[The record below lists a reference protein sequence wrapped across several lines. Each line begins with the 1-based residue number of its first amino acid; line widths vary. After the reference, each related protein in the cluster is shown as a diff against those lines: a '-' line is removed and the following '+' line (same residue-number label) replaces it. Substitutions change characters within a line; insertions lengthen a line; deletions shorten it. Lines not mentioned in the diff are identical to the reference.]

1 MEKFWYQKQIRTL
14 QTVLRE
20 IDVID
25 YDAVDVVRYMK
36 EVMANVLVVNAGG
49 ICNFFHSDLEIAHE
63 NQFMK
68 EKQEILKDLCDA
80 LHAEGFH
87 IITRIDFRG
96 AQQYRYDVHPD
107 WFALNADGSPKV
119 NMWGLHAP
127 CYIGEYANA
136 YAIRF
141 LNKLMN
147 LFPLDGIW
155 ENSVAFGVG
164 VCYCRACRDA
174 YRRDL
179 GKEIP
184 VGEFFS
190 PLFDEYR
197 RWKAGKAEEHILR
210 IRDTVKSFGQEKAYV
225 AEVFGMYHTG
235 ISFMNGID
243 TYAAK
248 HFDFIVGVGF
258 LSGAT
263 NGSAFDDLTY
273 PASAVRFLK
282 SIDEEKTTVILTGNN
297 GTRWRLIKDPS
308 LESRIWMWQ
317 TAAAGGSLWNCMF
330 NGQHPDK
337 TTDRRNAYI
346 EKDVYAYL
354 SDNQDILR
362 GQTPVKDAAV
372 FFSKSSRD
380 MFGKENEKTDE
391 YGVCIKGIEAVLTD
405 SHIPYGFINDMN
417 LCAEALEGVKV
428 LVLPNAACLS
438 DEHIA
443 VIREYVQNG
452 GGLMASYETSLY
464 DESGVKR
471 PNFGLMDVFGVSYTG
486 IKKDTSLD
494 CYQMVRE
501 GGHPILADM
510 QTDRTE
516 YLMNGSST
524 LLTTPIDSSGVMVC
538 SYIPLIPNQWP
549 EQAWIKITVTKFPT
563 IYTRAYGKGR
573 VVYFAN
579 RMDSL
584 AYTNGHEDYFNILNN
599 SLKYLAGSGW
609 SMTTNAP
616 DSVNASLLRRRS
628 DNSYLLSF
636 VNLTSSGRRTIRSL
650 YPVGAFKAVIQPDAG
665 KTFDSAKTLWGKEAS
680 VKQEDGRIV
689 IEVPGIDEFCS
700 VFIQT
705 KKI

>member
-1 MEKFWYQKQIRTL
+1 MEKYWYQKQIRAL

-20 IDVID
+20 TDIID
-25 YDAVDVVRYMK
+25 YDADGVVNYMK
-36 EVMANVLVVNAGG
+36 KSGANVLVVNAGG
-49 ICNFFHSDLEIAHE
+49 ICNFFHSDLEIACE

-68 EKQEILKDLCDA
+68 EDQEILRDLCDT

-96 AQQYRYDVHPD
+96 AQQYRYDAHPD

-136 YAIRF
+136 YAVRF

-147 LFPLDGIW
+147 AFPLDGIW
-155 ENSVAFGVG
+155 ENSIAFAQGA
-164 VCYCRACRDA
+164 CYCRACRET
-174 YRRDL
+174 YRREL

-184 VGEFFS
+184 VGDFAS

-210 IRDTVKSFGQEKAYV
+210 IRDTVKSFGQDKAYA

-235 ISFMNGID
+235 ISFMTGID
-243 TYAAK
+243 TYLAK

-258 LSGAT
+258 LSGGT
-263 NGSAFDDLTY
+263 SGNAFDDLTY

-282 SIDEEKTTVILTGNN
+282 SIDDEKPTVILTGNN
-297 GTRWRLIKDPS
+297 GTRWRYIKDPS

-317 TAAAGGSLWNCMF
+317 TAAAGGNLWNCMF

-337 TTDRRNAYI
+337 TVDRRNAYL
-346 EKDVYAYL
+346 EKDIYGYL
-354 SDNQDILR
+354 KDNQEIIQE
-362 GQTPVKDAAV
+362 QTLVKDVAV
-372 FFSKSSRD
+372 YFSKTSRD
-380 MFGKENEKTDE
+380 KFGNENEKVDE

-405 SHIPYGFINDMN
+405 NHIPYGFVNDMN
-417 LCAEALEGVKV
+417 LCTKILENVKV

-438 DEHIA
+438 DEYIS
-443 VIREYVQNG
+443 VIREYVKNG
-452 GGLMASYETSLY
+452 GSIMASYETSLY
-464 DESGVKR
+464 DENSVKR
-471 PNFGLMDVFGVSYTG
+471 HDFGLADVFGVSYTG
-486 IKKDTSLD
+486 IKKDTSID
-494 CYQMVRE
+494 CYQMIRE
-501 GGHPILADM
+501 RGHQILEGM
-510 QTDRTE
+510 ETERTE

-524 LLTTPIDSSGVMVC
+524 LLTTPTSGDGVTVC

-549 EQAWIKITVTKFPT
+549 EQAWIKITKTEFPT
-563 IYTRAYGKGR
+563 IYARTYGKGR

-579 RMDSL
+579 RMDAL

-599 SLKYLAGSGW
+599 ALKFLAGSCW
-609 SMTTNAP
+609 SMTTNVP
-616 DSVNASLLRRRS
+616 DSVNASLLRGRKDS
-628 DNSYLLSF
+628 DSYLLSF

-650 YPVGAFKAVIQPDAG
+650 YPVGAFSAAIRLEEG
-665 KTFDSAKTLWGKEAS
+665 KKLVSARTLWGKEAAVRQEGEQVIINVPDIEEFFS
-680 VKQEDGRIV
+680 VYVK
-689 IEVPGIDEFCS
+689 IE
-700 VFIQT
+700 
-705 KKI
+705 

>member
-1 MEKFWYQKQIRTL
+1 
-14 QTVLRE
+14 
-20 IDVID
+20 
-25 YDAVDVVRYMK
+25 
-36 EVMANVLVVNAGG
+36 
-49 ICNFFHSDLEIAHE
+49 
-63 NQFMK
+63 
-68 EKQEILKDLCDA
+68 
-80 LHAEGFH
+80 
-87 IITRIDFRG
+87 
-96 AQQYRYDVHPD
+96 
-107 WFALNADGSPKV
+107 
-119 NMWGLHAP
+119 MWGLHAP

-136 YAIRF
+136 YAVRF
-141 LNKLMN
+141 LKKLMSA
-147 LFPLDGIW
+147 FPLDGIW

-164 VCYCRACRDA
+164 VCYCRACREA

-210 IRDTVKSFGQEKAYV
+210 IRDTVKSYGQDKAYA

-263 NGSAFDDLTY
+263 NGNAFDDLTY

-282 SIDEEKTTVILTGNN
+282 SIDEEKNTVILTGNN

-330 NGQHPDK
+330 NGQYPDK
-337 TTDRRNAYI
+337 TIDRRNAYI

-354 SDNQDILR
+354 SDNQDILC

-380 MFGKENEKTDE
+380 MFGKENEKIDE

-405 SHIPYGFINDMN
+405 NHIPYGFINDMN
-417 LCAEALEGVKV
+417 LCVEALEGVKV
-428 LVLPNAACLS
+428 LILPNAACLS

-443 VIREYVQNG
+443 VIREYVRNG

-464 DESGVKR
+464 DESGMKR

-494 CYQMVRE
+494 CYQMVRD
-501 GGHPILADM
+501 GGHPILAGM

-524 LLTTPIDSSGVMVC
+524 LLTTPIDGSGIMVC

-549 EQAWIKITVTKFPT
+549 EQAWIKITVTEFPT

-573 VVYFAN
+573 VIYFAN

-584 AYTNGHEDYFNILNN
+584 AYINGHEDYFNILNN
-599 SLKYLAGSGW
+599 SLKFLAGSIW

-616 DSVNASLLRRRS
+616 DSVNASLLHRS
-628 DNSYLLSF
+628 TDGSYLLSF

-650 YPVGAFKAVIQPDAG
+650 YPVSAFSAAIQPEAG
-665 KTFDSAKTLWGKEAS
+665 KTFDSAKTLWGKEVS

-689 IEVPGIDEFCS
+689 IEVPGIEEFCS
-700 VFIQT
+700 IYIKTSSFGL
-705 KKI
+705 